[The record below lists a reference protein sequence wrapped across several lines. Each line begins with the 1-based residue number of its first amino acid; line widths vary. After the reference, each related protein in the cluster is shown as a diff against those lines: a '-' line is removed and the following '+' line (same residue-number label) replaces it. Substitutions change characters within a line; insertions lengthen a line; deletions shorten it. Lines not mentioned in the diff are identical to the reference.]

1 MGSGSWMIHSRYSF
15 RAGRQA
21 SGWDSSWSQVN
32 LGWKLCIWIQLICK
46 VMDTYSAQMM
56 ACYWSAQW
64 IINTQ
69 VNTSWQPCRLRLL
82 FQSQKLE
89 ATHVRGSYKRLPKT
103 KQTVY
108 VTLLKMHK
116 RALLLVCEVSGL
128 SRLLGL
134 RNIYW
139 IFTIYSQ

>member
-15 RAGRQA
+15 RAGSQA

-32 LGWKLCIWIQLICK
+32 LGRKLCIWIQLICK

-89 ATHVRGSYKRLPKT
+89 ATHVRGSYTAASKNKANCLCSPIKNAQASTFNSLWGMRPFNMNGE
-103 KQTVY
+103 TV
-108 VTLLKMHK
+108 
-116 RALLLVCEVSGL
+116 
-128 SRLLGL
+128 
-134 RNIYW
+134 
-139 IFTIYSQ
+139 